1 MFRYKTQTIKDAMLV
16 YMRECGL
23 ETPLLEHRIVYA
35 WEPVAGTTVAKYTS
49 EKFIQGGILHVRLT
63 SAGLRQNLLLEHKD
77 LARRLNEY
85 VGAQVISDVYFL

>member
-1 MFRYKTQTIKDAMLV
+1 MLV

-23 ETPLLEHRIVYA
+23 ETPLLEHRIIYA
-35 WEPVAGTTVAKYTS
+35 WDQVAGTTVAKYTS
-49 EKFIQGGILHVRLT
+49 EKFIQGGILHVRLS

-85 VGAQVISDVYFL
+85 VGAQVISDVHFL